1 MLTTDVLW
9 VEGPREGV
17 RRWLILN
24 SILLV
29 WSLYGPNLALP
40 YLVHSLHTKALCVFS
55 AVHYLLVTS
64 QETVFIVAF
73 HPNQKWVN
81 TL

>member
-1 MLTTDVLW
+1 MLTMDVLW

-17 RRWLILN
+17 RRWLIPN

-40 YLVHSLHTKALCVFS
+40 LPHLVHYLHTKALCVLS
-55 AVHYLLVTS
+55 AVHFLLVTS

-73 HPNQKWVN
+73 HPKQK
-81 TL
+81 